1 MGSCAFLGGL
11 RKPLSRSGSVCATV
25 APKLAALIGLGIV
38 MVTSAH
44 ATGFTVGAGSTVSM
58 GTGTMTLGCDDLVIQ
73 ATGTLLGEQGTI
85 SLAGDWIQNGAFTP
99 GTSTVVFV
107 DGCIPNQSAISGN
120 STFYN
125 LFGITSLGKE
135 LDFAVGST
143 QTIQNFLQLTGAAG
157 NLLLVRSSNPGVA
170 AFLNLLPGAGQLID
184 YVDVQD
190 NHAVGQ
196 PIGPGPPEDF
206 NSVKSSN
213 SNGWFELAGGGPAPA
228 PALSGFG
235 LLIAALTLL
244 LIGAMR
250 ARRGF
255 HRLEPT

>member
-1 MGSCAFLGGL
+1 MGGL
-11 RKPLSRSGSVCATV
+11 RIPLSRRGSVSATV
-25 APKLAALIGLGIV
+25 VPKLAALIGLGIV
-38 MVTSAH
+38 MVTSAR
-44 ATGFTVGAGSTVSM
+44 ATLGFTVGAGSTVSM
-58 GTGTMTLGCDDLVIQ
+58 GTGTLTLACDDLVIQ
-73 ATGTLLGEQGTI
+73 ATGTLLGQQGTI

-120 STFYN
+120 SAFHN
-125 LFGITSLGKE
+125 LSGITSLGKE
-135 LDFAVGST
+135 LDFAAGST

-157 NLLLVRSSNPGVA
+157 NLLLVRSSSPGVA

-184 YVDVQD
+184 YVNVQD

-196 PIGPGPPEDF
+196 PIGPGPPPDF
-206 NSVKSSN
+206 NSVKLSN

-235 LLIAALTLL
+235 LLIAALALL

-250 ARRGF
+250 ARQGF